1 MVVNVW
7 SATVPMQ
14 RVAAGLAAVRDENGV
29 ELGFPDTVLDEA
41 ESAVRAYVAPTREL
55 TDVEFV
61 TLDPEGST
69 DLDQA
74 FHISEQGSGYRV
86 RYAIADV
93 PAFVELGGILD
104 LETRKRGETVYCPD
118 AKASLHPAVLA
129 DDKVSLVADQPRGAY
144 VWTIDVADG
153 GETELVSLE
162 RSLIRSRAKLAY
174 EREQELFDAG
184 TPHPQIALLR
194 EVGLRREAQ
203 EVARGAVS
211 LPSPSQEV
219 RSDQDGGINLVFR
232 VPGAVEGWNAQLS
245 LMTGIAA
252 AEIMLDGGVGVLRT
266 MPPPEAQDLRR
277 VRSSARALGIDWPSD
292 RTYPEVIRSLDPGNP
307 QHAAFLDNVTALM
320 RGAGYTVFDGAAP
333 ELDSHSAIAGHY
345 AHVTAPLRRL
355 VDRFGLAVCLALVEG
370 REIPEQL
377 RAALPE
383 LPDLM
388 TTSGRR
394 ARTTERGCLDYLEA
408 ELLAGREGAAF
419 RGVVI
424 EQGKTGGTVQL
435 ADPAIIAKVRGKDLP
450 VGEWVTA
457 WLAQA
462 DPATR
467 KVVFDV
473 TPRSANGTNGAS
485 PANGT
490 DSANGSAAG
499 GAKGGPAPVGA

>member
-1 MVVNVW
+1 MVNVW

-29 ELGFPDTVLDEA
+29 ELGFPAEVLGEA
-41 ESAVRAYVAPTREL
+41 ESAVRAYVAPSRDL
-55 TDVEFV
+55 TDLEFV

-74 FHISEQGSGYRV
+74 FHISEEGSGYRV

-93 PAFVELGGILD
+93 PAFVRLGGVLD
-104 LETRKRGETVYCPD
+104 DETRKRGETVYCPD
-118 AKASLHPAVLA
+118 AKASLHPPLLA
-129 DDKVSLVADQPRGAY
+129 DDRVSLIADQPRGAY

-153 GETELVSLE
+153 GEAELVSLE
-162 RSLIRSRAKLAY
+162 RALIRSRAKLAY

-211 LPSPSQEV
+211 LPSPAQEV
-219 RSDQDGGINLVFR
+219 RSEDGGIRLVYR
-232 VPGAVEGWNAQLS
+232 VPGPVEGWNAQLS
-245 LMTGIAA
+245 LMTGMAA
-252 AEIMLDGGVGVLRT
+252 AEIMLEGGVGVLRT
-266 MPPPEAQDLRR
+266 MPPPQPQDLSR
-277 VRSSARALGIDWPSD
+277 VRSSARALGIDWPKS

-307 QHAAFLDNVTALM
+307 QHAAFLDNVTGLM

-355 VDRFGLAVCLALVEG
+355 VDRFGLAICLALVEG
-370 REIPEQL
+370 QQVPEEL
-377 RAALPE
+377 RAALPA
-383 LPDLM
+383 LPELM
-388 TTSGRR
+388 TVSGRR
-394 ARTTERGCLDYLEA
+394 ARTTERSCLDYLES

-424 EQGKTGGTVQL
+424 EQGKSGGTVQL

-473 TPRSANGTNGAS
+473 TPKSNGGNGTNAGDGAS
-485 PANGT
+485 
-490 DSANGSAAG
+490 
-499 GAKGGPAPVGA
+499 GATSGPASDQPSGV